1 MTMREQRLRSNEITD
16 AEASRIDMQAFDR
29 LPESY
34 RDLIRNAQI
43 EIPATVA
50 RAYLSAFGQQLGLLF
65 LKWAVN
71 VRSRKSDERHGTA
84 RPAKVAPAAPR
95 RCRFPAPPARSRRR

>member
-1 MTMREQRLRSNEITD
+1 MTTIDQQAGSREITA

-34 RDLIRNAQI
+34 RDLIRYAQI

-50 RAYLSAFGQQLGLLF
+50 RAYLSAFGQRLGLLL
-65 LKWAVN
+65 LKWVVAA
-71 VRSRKSDERHGTA
+71 RSRKIDGRHLSARRGPSAGTA
-84 RPAKVAPAAPR
+84 AMSIPGSRARAR
-95 RCRFPAPPARSRRR
+95 RQ

>member
-1 MTMREQRLRSNEITD
+1 
-16 AEASRIDMQAFDR
+16 MQAFDR

-34 RDLIRNAQI
+34 RDLVRYAQI

-50 RAYLSAFGQQLGLLF
+50 RAYLAAFGRHLGLLF

-71 VRSRKSDERHGTA
+71 ARSRKIDEPHGTA
-84 RPAKVAPAAPR
+84 RRAKVAPPEPR
-95 RCRFPAPPARSRRR
+95 RCRFSAPLARSRSR